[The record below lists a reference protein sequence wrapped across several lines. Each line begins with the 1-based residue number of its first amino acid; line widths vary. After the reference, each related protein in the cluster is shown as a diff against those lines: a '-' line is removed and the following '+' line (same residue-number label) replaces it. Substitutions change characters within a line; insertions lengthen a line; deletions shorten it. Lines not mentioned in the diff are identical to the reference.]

1 MSATTTDPRA
11 ARRERVRHLDATGA
25 STRAIARE
33 LNISKDTVRRDLE
46 HLAQTADQ
54 QPEPLGDRVA
64 RRNEEAGAA
73 LRHLAATVL
82 LVQNEKLPYLIQTPE
97 VAHSIEDELR
107 QHAATLT
114 AIANDFSLYYPRQR
128 PAP

>member
-11 ARRERVRHLDATGA
+11 ARRERVRQLAATGA

-33 LNISKDTVRRDLE
+33 LTISKDTVRRDLE

-54 QPEPLGDRVA
+54 QNEPLRDRVA
-64 RRNEEAGAA
+64 RRNEEATEA
-73 LRHLAATVL
+73 LRHLAAAVRR
-82 LVQNEKLPYLIQTPE
+82 VQNEQLPYLIQAPE
-97 VAHSIEDELR
+97 VAHRVEDELR

-114 AIANDFSLYYPRQR
+114 SIANDFALYYPRQS
-128 PAP
+128 AP